1 MQTARDVASR
11 VARKAGEAAKKKRKS
26 ERGEKY
32 LGETYLQFG
41 LTIIYHCINITTLVW
56 SCVIVADLNMSPKSE
71 KNVAGISNLQRCAD
85 YMIDDSSV
93 VRFSGRGWVYMAFAF
108 SIFFV
113 LPYLLLTLQNAFSNN
128 IGDEDPKRKKNPFRR
143 VYHAF
148 LGLMGIS
155 DPTHQV
161 RSNALAGNFLM
172 LCVFIIA
179 STLSLRSIQGIPCSD
194 PKFWSAKDVIDINSK
209 SFLNPTSYESDDNLF
224 STVPGNASDEFWWFK
239 QYFVYQ
245 FFSSVFISAMMFAD
259 LLYHYVLEGHKP
271 KVEAE
276 NEGGEGSDD
285 DKETRVSLF
294 VPNLEDGLS
303 NNGNNR
309 FRF

>member
-1 MQTARDVASR
+1 
-11 VARKAGEAAKKKRKS
+11 
-26 ERGEKY
+26 
-32 LGETYLQFG
+32 
-41 LTIIYHCINITTLVW
+41 
-56 SCVIVADLNMSPKSE
+56 
-71 KNVAGISNLQRCAD
+71 
-85 YMIDDSSV
+85 
-93 VRFSGRGWVYMAFAF
+93 MAFAF

-113 LPYLLLTLQNAFSNN
+113 LPYLLLTLQNAFSNDIESKYSN
-128 IGDEDPKRKKNPFRR
+128 SKNACYRG
-143 VYHAF
+143 YHAF

-155 DPTHQV
+155 DPKHQV
-161 RSNALAGNFLM
+161 RSNALTGNFLM

-194 PKFWSAKDVIDINSK
+194 PKFWSAKDVINTDSD
-209 SFLNPTSYESDDNLF
+209 SFKFPTSYKSDDGLF

-245 FFSSVFISAMMFAD
+245 FWSSVFISVMVFAD
-259 LLYHYVLEGHKP
+259 LLYHYVLNDKKP
-271 KVEAE
+271 DGK
-276 NEGGEGSDD
+276 GGEEGEEK
-285 DKETRVSLF
+285 DKPQTSLF